1 MKSRPF
7 PPLAATALLL
17 TLTCY
22 FLGCGNS
29 QPKGS
34 EGNSTTASTSP
45 PATPESAQKE
55 DSTDSTAWIDA
66 FRKMAP
72 ETARLEFITEK
83 LVTAPDDLD
92 IVIATALADPSAAI
106 RQAAMGMIDQL
117 PADKAAPILISAS
130 HDNDGFVRSDA
141 INAIHLLPSSI
152 RLKTL
157 ATALG
162 SPHPSTR
169 SEIISLIA
177 NDRSKPAVELMFQS
191 LDDSDT
197 TVRTTAATQIE
208 SLLAQEFESAKKA
221 ISWWEA
227 HRLQF
232 DDKLRRIS
240 K

>member
-1 MKSRPF
+1 
-7 PPLAATALLL
+7 
-17 TLTCY
+17 
-22 FLGCGNS
+22 
-29 QPKGS
+29 
-34 EGNSTTASTSP
+34 
-45 PATPESAQKE
+45 
-55 DSTDSTAWIDA
+55 
-66 FRKMAP
+66 MAP

-130 HDNDGFVRSDA
+130 LDNDGFVRSDA

-157 ATALG
+157 AAALG

-221 ISWWEA
+221 SSWWEA